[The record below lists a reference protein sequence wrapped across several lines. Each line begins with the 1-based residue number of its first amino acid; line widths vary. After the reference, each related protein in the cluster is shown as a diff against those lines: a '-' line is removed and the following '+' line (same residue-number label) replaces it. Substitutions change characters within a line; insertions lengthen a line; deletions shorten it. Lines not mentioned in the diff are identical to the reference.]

1 MNLSLVFE
9 WESQKMKIKWLLNLT
24 LCLGMSIVLSPLLAA
39 DKTAELPE
47 KEKFH
52 IYLLIGQSNMAGRGK
67 VDPASNKAH
76 PRVLKLDKAGNWVP
90 ATDPLHFDKPK
101 IAGVGPG
108 SGFGPVIADAYP
120 EVTIGL
126 IPAAVGGTPLS
137 RWVKGGD
144 LYERAVKLAKEN
156 QKKGVIKGA
165 IWHQGEGDSSNPKL
179 YNSYQKRLSGMI
191 ADLRTDLGEP
201 EMPFVMGEL
210 GEFFTRPG
218 APTVNQALHGIA
230 KEVPATA
237 VASSKGLP
245 AKSDQVHFN
254 AESERE
260 FGKRYA
266 AQMLK
271 LQKQAAEK

>member
-1 MNLSLVFE
+1 
-9 WESQKMKIKWLLNLT
+9 MKIKLLLSVALFMG
-24 LCLGMSIVLSPLLAA
+24 LCAVLNSAQA
-39 DKTAELPE
+39 DDKSAQLPA

-67 VDPASNKAH
+67 VDPATNKSH
-76 PRVLKLDKAGNWVP
+76 PRVLKLDKQGKWVP

-108 SGFGPVIADAYP
+108 SGFGPVIAEASP
-120 EVTIGL
+120 GMTIGL

-144 LYERAVKLAKEN
+144 LYERAVKLAKQN
-156 QKKGVIKGA
+156 QKYGEIKGA
-165 IWHQGEGDSSNPKL
+165 IWHQGEGDSSKPEL
-179 YNSYQKRLSGMI
+179 YNTYQERLSGMI
-191 ADLRTDLGEP
+191 QDLRKDLNEP

-218 APTVNQALHGIA
+218 APTVNQALHGIS
-230 KEVPATA
+230 KTVPATA

-254 AESERE
+254 AEAERE

-266 AQMLK
+266 EQMLK
-271 LQKQAAEK
+271 LQQKDAK

>member
-1 MNLSLVFE
+1 
-9 WESQKMKIKWLLNLT
+9 MKIKSILSVALF
-24 LCLGMSIVLSPLLAA
+24 MSVFAVPCSLRAEEKAA
-39 DKTAELPE
+39 RLPA
-47 KEKFH
+47 KENFH

-67 VDPASNKAH
+67 VDPATNQPH
-76 PRVLKLDKAGNWVP
+76 PRVLKLDQNGNWVP

-108 SGFGPVIADAYP
+108 SGFGPAIADASP
-120 EVTIGL
+120 DVTIGL

-144 LYERAVKLAKEN
+144 LYERAVKLVKQN
-156 QKKGVIKGA
+156 QQYGVIKGA
-165 IWHQGEGDSSNPKL
+165 IWHQGEGDSSNPEL
-179 YNSYQKRLSGMI
+179 YNTYQKRLATMI
-191 ADLRTDLGEP
+191 ADLRADLNTP
-201 EMPFVMGEL
+201 DLPFVMGEL

-218 APTVNQALHGIA
+218 AGTVNGALHGIA
-230 KEVPATA
+230 KEVPVTG

-254 AESERE
+254 AAAERE

-266 AQMLK
+266 AQMLQ
-271 LQKQAAEK
+271 LQKKAAQK

>member
-1 MNLSLVFE
+1 
-9 WESQKMKIKWLLNLT
+9 MKIKLLLSVALFMGLFT
-24 LCLGMSIVLSPLLAA
+24 VLS
-39 DKTAELPE
+39 TTRAEEKASQLPP
-47 KEKFH
+47 KEKFE

-67 VDPASNKAH
+67 VDPATNKSH
-76 PRVLKLDKAGNWVP
+76 PRVLKLDKQGKWVP

-108 SGFGPVIADAYP
+108 SGFGPVIAEAKP
-120 EVTIGL
+120 GVTIGL

-156 QKKGVIKGA
+156 QKYGEIKGA
-165 IWHQGEGDSSNPKL
+165 IWHQGEGDSSNAKL

-191 ADLRTDLGEP
+191 TDLRKDLNEP
-201 EMPFVMGEL
+201 DMPFVMGEL

-218 APTVNQALHGIA
+218 AETVNKSLHGIA
-230 KEVPATA
+230 ETVPATA

-254 AESERE
+254 AEAERE

>member
-1 MNLSLVFE
+1 
-9 WESQKMKIKWLLNLT
+9 MKIKLILSAT
-24 LCLGMSIVLSPLLAA
+24 LVFGMFALLSPVQSEEKAA
-39 DKTAELPE
+39 KLPA
-47 KEKFH
+47 KEKFD

-67 VDPASNKAH
+67 VDVATNKPH
-76 PRVLKLDKAGNWVP
+76 PRVLKLDQKGNWVP
-90 ATDPLHFDKPK
+90 AADPLHFDKPK

-144 LYERAVKLAKEN
+144 LYERAVELAKQN
-156 QKKGVIKGA
+156 QKYGVIKGA

-179 YNSYQKRLSGMI
+179 YNTYQKRLSGMI
-191 ADLRTDLGEP
+191 ADLRTDLNEP
-201 EMPFVMGEL
+201 DMPFVMGEL
-210 GEFFTRPG
+210 GEFFKRPG
-218 APTVNQALHGIA
+218 ATTVNEALHGIA

-254 AESERE
+254 AASEKE

-266 AQMLK
+266 EQMLK
-271 LQKQAAEK
+271 LQKPAAGKE